1 MMQQRSIE
9 QRTTL
14 DDDNDETRR
23 QSRLTDFKILVVS
36 QCQQSWGS
44 LSDYS

>member
-1 MMQQRSIE
+1 MQQRSIE

-36 QCQQSWGS
+36 QCQQS
-44 LSDYS
+44 